1 MNITGQITNSSVSS
15 SIREANSTSGR
26 ADSVIQASDL
36 KNKTTVSG
44 TVKSID
50 GGNVTIDLGDGR
62 RLNAKLDTAMDLVPG
77 QPVAFEVSSG
87 NASKVTL
94 LPLYTNLSQ
103 DMTAKN
109 ALSQAGMNISP
120 DTLSMT
126 LAMMDEGMN
135 IDKESLGDMYRLM
148 DKGMALGGTAAD
160 IVNMKALGLEIN
172 EENIKQFTAF
182 KNYENELG
190 AAIEEIAGRTMELYD
205 ELALTDGDKASELF
219 KDIAKLTE
227 GFSSEEI
234 ESETEAALNGKP
246 SKMILT
252 EDGIIQNVDASKDG
266 DKTQTLSR
274 LNSAFESWFSGE
286 EVTAEEAAE
295 DINLKP
301 KADDNALKDAAPK
314 DAAKLLNEKLLSI
327 LEKHEA
333 PASLIKELRSMPA
346 DDSSMIQL
354 FKELDTMLS
363 DKNKADASTVLKDGF
378 LKADIKKLMSSPE
391 LKDVITSA
399 LKQTISLKPED
410 TSQKANIE
418 KLYSKMNEEI
428 TALEKAVIK
437 AAGTENPAY
446 NTVAELKQNVNFIN
460 ELNQAIQYVQIP
472 LKMAGSETTGDLY
485 VYTDKKS
492 LASKDGSVSAFL
504 HLDMDNLG
512 PVDVYAAIR
521 SNNNVSTRFYLAD
534 DEMIDFIA
542 EHIHIL
548 TERLEERGYNI
559 STSCSKRDELQ
570 AGGEERA
577 FKDPVKSAPAGLI
590 YAKGFDM
597 RA

>member
-87 NASKVTL
+87 NASRVTL

-190 AAIEEIAGRTMELYD
+190 AAIEEIAGHTMELYD
-205 ELALTDGDKASELF
+205 ELAFTDGDKASELF

-252 EDGIIQNVDASKDG
+252 EDGIIQNVDVSKDG

-295 DINLKP
+295 DINLKT

-314 DAAKLLNEKLLSI
+314 DAAKLLNEKLISI

-333 PASLIKELRSMPA
+333 PASVIKELKTMPA
-346 DDSSMIQL
+346 DDQSMIKL
-354 FKELDTMLS
+354 FKELDGMLS
-363 DKNKADASTVLKDGF
+363 KNDADELSAVLKDGF

-391 LKDVITSA
+391 MKDVITSA

-410 TSQKANIE
+410 ASQKANIE

-570 AGGEERA
+570 AGGEERV

>member
-87 NASKVTL
+87 NASRVTL

-205 ELALTDGDKASELF
+205 ELAFTDGDKASELF

-252 EDGIIQNVDASKDG
+252 EDGIIQNVDVSKDG

-295 DINLKP
+295 DINLKT

-314 DAAKLLNEKLLSI
+314 DAAKLLNEKLISI

-333 PASLIKELRSMPA
+333 PASVIKELKTMPA
-346 DDSSMIQL
+346 DDQSMIKL
-354 FKELDTMLS
+354 FKELDGMLS
-363 DKNKADASTVLKDGF
+363 KNDADELSAVLKDGF

-391 LKDVITSA
+391 MKDVITSA

-410 TSQKANIE
+410 ASQKANIE

-521 SNNNVSTRFYLAD
+521 NNNNVSTRFYLAD

-570 AGGEERA
+570 AGGEERV

>member
-1 MNITGQITNSSVSS
+1 MNITSQITNSSVSS

-87 NASKVTL
+87 NASRVTL

-205 ELALTDGDKASELF
+205 ELAFTDGDKASELF

-246 SKMILT
+246 SK
-252 EDGIIQNVDASKDG
+252 
-266 DKTQTLSR
+266 TLSR

-295 DINLKP
+295 DINLKT

-346 DDSSMIQL
+346 DDRSMIQL

-391 LKDVITSA
+391 MKDMISSA

-410 TSQKANIE
+410 ASQKANIE
-418 KLYSKMNEEI
+418 KLYAKINEEI
-428 TALEKAVIK
+428 TALEK
-437 AAGTENPAY
+437 T
-446 NTVAELKQNVNFIN
+446 AE
-460 ELNQAIQYVQIP
+460 
-472 LKMAGSETTGDLY
+472 
-485 VYTDKKS
+485 
-492 LASKDGSVSAFL
+492 
-504 HLDMDNLG
+504 
-512 PVDVYAAIR
+512 
-521 SNNNVSTRFYLAD
+521 
-534 DEMIDFIA
+534 
-542 EHIHIL
+542 
-548 TERLEERGYNI
+548 
-559 STSCSKRDELQ
+559 C
-570 AGGEERA
+570 
-577 FKDPVKSAPAGLI
+577 
-590 YAKGFDM
+590 
-597 RA
+597 

>member
-87 NASKVTL
+87 NASRVTL

-205 ELALTDGDKASELF
+205 ELAFTDGDKASALF
-219 KDIAKLTE
+219 KDIAELTE
-227 GFSSEEI
+227 KFGPG
-234 ESETEAALNGKP
+234 N
-246 SKMILT
+246 
-252 EDGIIQNVDASKDG
+252 
-266 DKTQTLSR
+266 
-274 LNSAFESWFSGE
+274 
-286 EVTAEEAAE
+286 TAEENEVDFPISKTLEAFDSWFLGDTVTDEEAGPDIRSNTDAAV
-295 DINLKP
+295 
-301 KADDNALKDAAPK
+301 LKDAVSKDAVPK
-314 DAAKLLNEKLLSI
+314 DAAKLLNEKLISI

-333 PASLIKELRSMPA
+333 PASVIKELKTMPA
-346 DDSSMIQL
+346 DDQSMIKL
-354 FKELDTMLS
+354 FKELDGMLS
-363 DKNKADASTVLKDGF
+363 KNDADELSAVLKDGF
-378 LKADIKKLMSSPE
+378 LKNDIKKLMSSSE
-391 LKDVITSA
+391 MKDVISSA

-410 TSQKANIE
+410 ASQKANIE
-418 KLYSKMNEEI
+418 KLYAKMNEEI
-428 TALEKAVIK
+428 TALEKTVIK
-437 AAGTENPAY
+437 AAGTDNPAY